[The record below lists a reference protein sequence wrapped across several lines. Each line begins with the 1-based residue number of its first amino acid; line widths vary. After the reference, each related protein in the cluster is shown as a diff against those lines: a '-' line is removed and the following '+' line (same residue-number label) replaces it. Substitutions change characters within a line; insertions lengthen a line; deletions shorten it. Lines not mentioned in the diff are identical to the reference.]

1 MEVNSNIL
9 ILRTNFFGLG
19 TKWRQSFT
27 DFLWNSLSKRKKI
40 YGFTDCF
47 FTPISIPLMCNL
59 IIELTEKQTT
69 GIFNLCGSERLS
81 KFSFAEKFAIFFNFD
96 KSLITPIEMKKMK
109 LTAKR
114 PNDMSLSVEK
124 IEKYLGKKMPDIEE
138 SFRSIENDYLLNS

>member
-1 MEVNSNIL
+1 MTENKPQEFL
-9 ILRTNFFGLG
+9 I
-19 TKWRQSFT
+19 
-27 DFLWNSLSKRKKI
+27 
-40 YGFTDCF
+40 
-47 FTPISIPLMCNL
+47 
-59 IIELTEKQTT
+59 
-69 GIFNLCGSERLS
+69 LCGSERLS
-81 KFSFAEKFAIFFNFD
+81 KFSFAEKFAISFNFD